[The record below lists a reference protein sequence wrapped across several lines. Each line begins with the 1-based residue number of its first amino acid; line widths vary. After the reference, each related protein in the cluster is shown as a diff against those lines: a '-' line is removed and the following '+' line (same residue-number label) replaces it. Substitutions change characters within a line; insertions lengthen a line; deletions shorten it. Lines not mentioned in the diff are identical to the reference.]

1 MLMAIDLPPRG
12 YRFPEATPLPRTPAH
27 ADLTIRSRGVCSI
40 LHSGYAPNLL
50 RSRYFRIK
58 YQGPSMQSVPIR
70 PYNLTGVAIMN
81 TLNTAVSRVAESLDQ
96 VAQLNARYRA
106 GEVHAYVPEA
116 LRESERSLEKLIE
129 KHLPASH
136 AALEA
141 ASRALFF
148 SLPVAFN
155 PAESVGPY
163 LAVVDRDQAGQPYR
177 FLDMGA
183 LIATQAFG
191 ENDPA
196 VAQAILTSLPF
207 VTSRYAHS
215 EYQTVLSLRLKAE
228 LNRIAPAGTPRHFV
242 VNTGAEAV
250 ENAIKSV
257 LMNRVM
263 TSPDGDGGFI
273 VSFEGAFH
281 GRTLGALAVTHRKK
295 ARLGFPTFDWPHIL
309 FPAEEAGSPKET
321 ARREER
327 SLKQLWDLLVSGRIP
342 LAEKSRDSYR
352 REMDALDEFLA
363 QPGGDLSAFVQAQRA
378 NLSSDVVRRSQ
389 RVAAVLVELIQGAG
403 GVRMASARFMRKLR
417 LLTRI
422 YDVPLVFDEVQ
433 TGWGMTGR
441 LWGHELFDLPCPPDV
456 VTWAKKAQNGV
467 LFVSEALATFFQE
480 EKKYNTTWEGD
491 SVGMVRLLAQIDKLD
506 LDQVRRTGERARAG
520 LEALAREYREILKNV
535 RGAGVMLGFDVMRA
549 DWCDTLRD
557 RAFRRGLVLFPAGD
571 RALRFYPR
579 YDTEPSAINEAL
591 SILRLAIEDLL
602 DGRLASAA
610 AMVLETRVGTL
621 AIPLDTVEI
630 VDLTPEFET
639 YKLQVRTIERE
650 RYGTLAQYPPDVLRA
665 ERRPLLQFPLETLE
679 ATASSPSAIGI
690 ALRDRV
696 SARLVGYTL
705 GSALENHDEE
715 GVASDPHF
723 GENNTFYLHAMATLP
738 TVQNAVEIENLLLE
752 SLRTRA
758 IAAGFEFLSTP
769 IEGRLRETGPS
780 WLRAASDLQRVDN
793 YLQSGVPFAYF
804 QVNLRQDG

>member
-1 MLMAIDLPPRG
+1 
-12 YRFPEATPLPRTPAH
+12 
-27 ADLTIRSRGVCSI
+27 
-40 LHSGYAPNLL
+40 
-50 RSRYFRIK
+50 
-58 YQGPSMQSVPIR
+58 
-70 PYNLTGVAIMN
+70 MN
-81 TLNTAVSRVAESLDQ
+81 TFDAAISKAAKSLEY

-116 LRESERSLEKLIE
+116 LRDGERALEELVE
-129 KHLPASH
+129 QHLAASH
-136 AALEA
+136 AALER
-141 ASRALFF
+141 ASGSLFF
-148 SLPVAFN
+148 SLPVAFD

-163 LAVVDRDQAGQPYR
+163 LAVIDRDTAGRPYR

-183 LIATQAFG
+183 LIATNAFG
-191 ENDPA
+191 ENDPRVVRA
-196 VAQAILTSLPF
+196 VLESLPSIS
-207 VTSRYAHS
+207 SRYAHS
-215 EYQTVLSLRLKAE
+215 EYQTVLSLRFKAE
-228 LNRIAPAGTPRHFV
+228 LNRIAPAGTPRHFI

-263 TSPDGDGGFI
+263 TSQDGDGGFI

-281 GRTLGALAVTHRKK
+281 GRTLGSLAVTHRKK
-295 ARLGFPTFDWPHIL
+295 ARLGFPTFDWPHIP
-309 FPAEEAGSPKET
+309 FPVEEAASPRET

-327 SLKQLWDLLVSGRIP
+327 SLKQLWDLLVSGRLP
-342 LAEKSRDSYR
+342 RAEKSKDTYR
-352 REMDALDEFLA
+352 REMDAIDEFLS
-363 QPGGDLSAFVQAQRA
+363 QKDPDLNTLNVFVEAQRA
-378 NLSSDVVRRSQ
+378 ILTPDVVRRSQ
-389 RVAAVLVELIQGAG
+389 RVAAVLVEPIQGEG
-403 GVRMASARFMRKLR
+403 GVRLASARFMRKLR

-422 YDVPLVFDEVQ
+422 YDVPLIFDEVQ

-441 LWGHELFDLPCPPDV
+441 LWAHEMFDLPCPPDV

-467 LFVSEALATFFQE
+467 LFVSEELATFFQE
-480 EKKYNTTWEGD
+480 EKKFNTTWEGD
-491 SVGMVRLLAQIDKLD
+491 SVGMVRLLALFDKLD
-506 LDQVRRTGERARAG
+506 LDQVRRTGEQAKAG
-520 LEALAREYREILKNV
+520 LEALARQYREILKNV

-549 DWCDTLRD
+549 DWRDALRE
-557 RAFRRGLVLFPAGD
+557 RAFRRGLVLLPAGD

-610 AMVLETRVGTL
+610 TMVLETRVGTL

-630 VDLTPEFET
+630 VDLTPGFET
-639 YKLQVRTIERE
+639 HKLQIRTIEQE

-738 TVQNAVEIENLLLE
+738 SVQNSVELENHLLE
-752 SLRTRA
+752 LLRARA
-758 IAAGFEFLSTP
+758 IAAGFGFLSTL
-769 IEGRLRETGPS
+769 IEDRLRDTGPA
-780 WLRAASDLQRVDN
+780 WLHGAEVLLRIEN
-793 YLQSGVPFAYF
+793 YLGSGSCFAYL
-804 QVNLRQDG
+804 QAALQSAAGPEPSRPSNA